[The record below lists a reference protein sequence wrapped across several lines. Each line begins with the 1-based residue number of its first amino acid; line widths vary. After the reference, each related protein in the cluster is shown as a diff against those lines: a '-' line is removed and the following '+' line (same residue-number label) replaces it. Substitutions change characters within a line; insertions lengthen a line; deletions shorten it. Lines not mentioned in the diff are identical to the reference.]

1 MKAKVISCDICK
13 NRIIGNDGDIR
24 IKYRAKRKWY
34 LWFESGWEKID
45 ICSGCLNEII
55 KAREESDTNGK

>member
-13 NRIIGNDGDIR
+13 NRIIGN
-24 IKYRAKRKWY
+24 
-34 LWFESGWEKID
+34 
-45 ICSGCLNEII
+45 EII